1 MGKPPQHMHIIFDER
16 ESALLAQCTARNT
29 VGHHTLVHQVIP
41 LGDIVI
47 QRTAD
52 DATPLLIIERKTL
65 ADLLAS
71 IQDGRYQEQSHRL
84 IHASGIPAHN
94 ILYVIEGVL
103 QTSPKK
109 ALIYATMTSLNVFKG
124 FSVFR
129 TSHLN
134 ETAEWV
140 LAVATK
146 MAREL
151 DKGTPMAYGF
161 VAQEEGGA
169 NPNPLSVPVPVPPPA
184 YTEVVKKVKKDNVTP
199 DNMLEIM
206 LCQVPGIS
214 STMSAVLVKQYPTMR
229 ALLAELADPT
239 TIDGLTYDCHGKTKR
254 VSKTVIAN
262 LRTYLQ

>member
-1 MGKPPQHMHIIFDER
+1 MHIIFDER
-16 ESALLAQCTARNT
+16 ESALLNQCVARNT
-29 VGHHTLVHQVIP
+29 ESHHTLVHQVIP

-52 DATPLLIIERKTL
+52 DSTPILIIERKTL

-84 IHASGIPAHN
+84 IHASGIPTHN

-103 QTSPKK
+103 QTCPKK

-134 ETAEWV
+134 ETAEWI

-151 DKGTPMAYGF
+151 DKGTPLAYG
-161 VAQEEGGA
+161 VASTQRIEEGTDSA
-169 NPNPLSVPVPVPPPA
+169 PVPA

-214 STMSAVLVKQYPTMR
+214 STMSAVLVQRYPTMR
-229 ALLAELADPT
+229 ALLDELANPT
-239 TIDGLTYDCHGKTKR
+239 SIDTLTYDCKGKPKR
-254 VSKTVIAN
+254 VSKAIVAN
-262 LRTYLQ
+262 LRSYLK